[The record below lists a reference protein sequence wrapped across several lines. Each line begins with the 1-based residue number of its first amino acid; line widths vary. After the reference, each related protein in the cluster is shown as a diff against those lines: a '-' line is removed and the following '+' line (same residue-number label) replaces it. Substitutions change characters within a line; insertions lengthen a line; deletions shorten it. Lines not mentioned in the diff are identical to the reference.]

1 MQLYFATVN
10 HEAIEWG
17 LRVRM
22 LDGIVATPSVIGAEL
37 PSADQREVVSEL
49 LAEGHPVLTFVSVAA
64 LEPETIVREA
74 KAWRRRS
81 EGVVI
86 AIPFIE
92 DTLPAF
98 HALAADGVPLAAT
111 LIHSVA
117 QGVLAAK
124 AGAKK
129 VVIAV
134 DALEAI
140 GVRAEDVVGPLRA
153 IFSREAVECDVVVA
167 GAPTAARFGE
177 LAAAGA
183 DAAVVTPDVVR
194 ALLQHPLT
202 DRGVDRFLLD
212 ISRRHKPRRAK

>member
-1 MQLYFATVN
+1 MQLYFATIN
-10 HEAIEWG
+10 HDAIEWG

-22 LDGIVATPSVIGAEL
+22 LDGIVATPSVLAGEL
-37 PSADQREVVSEL
+37 PSADQREVIAEL
-49 LAEGHPVLTFVSVAA
+49 LAEGHPVPVFVSVGS
-64 LEPETIVREA
+64 LEAETIVREA
-74 KAWRRRS
+74 KELRRTS
-81 EGVVI
+81 ESVVI

-92 DTLPAF
+92 DALPAF
-98 HALAADGVPLAAT
+98 HALALDGVPLAAT

-134 DALEAI
+134 DALEAE
-140 GVRAEDVVGPLRA
+140 GVKADVVVQALRQ
-153 IFSREAVECDVVVA
+153 IFSRDAVECDVVVA

-183 DAAVVTPDVVR
+183 DAAVVTPDVAR

-202 DRGVDRFLLD
+202 DRGVDRFLRD
-212 ISRRHKPRRAK
+212 ISRRPKPRRAK